1 MRVEEDSEEDSLI
14 QTHQRSFHSR
24 DTGKRIGT
32 INGRR
37 CTGTKGNFKLAIW
50 IGQGVRPKTVEV
62 MKCCRT

>member
-37 CTGTKGNFKLAIW
+37 FTGTESHFKLAIW
-50 IGQGVRPKTVEV
+50 IGQGIRQRTVDL
-62 MKCCRT
+62 K